1 MFLLL
6 NCKIYWIHHYVH
18 YPILQHVDHGD
29 PAAIFR
35 LHLGI
40 QCTNVYVFFFLSIRQ
55 TLTWGMK
62 HTYKIVII
70 FQSWIQRSRE
80 HLSKTIWRFFAIFPI
95 LLGEI
100 HSSPSGKFP
109 YTYSLKLPMWK
120 VVITI
125 QYGKNRH
132 TVY

>member
-40 QCTNVYVFFFLSIRQ
+40 QCTNVYVFFFLIDPPDTDVRNE
-55 TLTWGMK
+55 
-62 HTYKIVII
+62 TYV
-70 FQSWIQRSRE
+70 
-80 HLSKTIWRFFAIFPI
+80 
-95 LLGEI
+95 
-100 HSSPSGKFP
+100 
-109 YTYSLKLPMWK
+109 
-120 VVITI
+120 
-125 QYGKNRH
+125 
-132 TVY
+132 